1 MDIAEFIS
9 MFDAVE
15 TFTELKESL
24 DSLVH
29 GIEAKGDFKACFVQ
43 MSFKSLEVPLIFLHN
58 RFPIEWQYVYNKK
71 RYHTIDPSWS
81 HARKSLLPFFWS
93 DLRDLSDIETSMV
106 EDAKEHGLR
115 SGVLIPFHG
124 RTGYSLLWIM
134 SSLEHALVRSQ
145 LEIFKQETYAILP
158 HIFEA
163 TTKIVFGG
171 LRILTKRETECLYW
185 AAEGK
190 NTEAIG
196 QVLFISPATVEKH
209 ITHAVTKL
217 DAMNRS
223 HAIRIARDLGLLMA
237 REDTFSYSIRTH

>member
-1 MDIAEFIS
+1 MDIAKFIS
-9 MFDAVE
+9 MFDAVGS
-15 TFTELKESL
+15 FSELKDSL

-29 GIEAKGDFKACFVQ
+29 AIEAEGDFKACFVQ

-71 RYHTIDPSWS
+71 RYHSIDPSWS

-93 DLRDLSDIETSMV
+93 DLRHLSDIETSMV
-106 EDAKEHGLR
+106 EDAKRHGLC

-124 RTGYSLLWIM
+124 RSGYSLLWIM
-134 SSLEHALVRSQ
+134 SALEHSQVKDQ
-145 LEIFKQETYAILP
+145 LELFKQETYAILP

-163 TTKIVFGG
+163 TSQIALSG
-171 LRILTKRETECLYW
+171 LPILTKRESECLYW
-185 AAEGK
+185 AAEGR

-196 QVLFISPATVEKH
+196 RRLFVSPSTVEKH

-237 REDTFSYSIRTH
+237 REDTFSYSIRTD